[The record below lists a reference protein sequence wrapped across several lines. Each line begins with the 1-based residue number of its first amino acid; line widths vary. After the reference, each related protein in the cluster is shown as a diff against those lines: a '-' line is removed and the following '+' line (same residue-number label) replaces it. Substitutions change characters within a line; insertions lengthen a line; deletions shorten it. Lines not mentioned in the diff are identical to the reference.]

1 MAVVRAVIDTN
12 LIVSYLLAQGETISD
27 LIDHWE
33 QGPFTYLISPAM
45 LGELR
50 EIVYRLRLRQ
60 HMAVDPAVL
69 LDLIEA
75 DAEIVPGELVLSGV
89 CRDPK
94 DDPFIACAV
103 EGQAAYLV
111 TGDTDLLDMTAYQG
125 VTIIRVYDFVNLLDK
140 LKDRI

>member
-33 QGPFTYLISPAM
+33 QGHFTYLISPAM

>member
-1 MAVVRAVIDTN
+1 MIRAVIDTN
-12 LIVSYLLAQGETISD
+12 LIVSYLLTQSETTSR

-33 QGPFTYLISPAM
+33 QGRLTYLISPAM
-45 LGELR
+45 LSELR
-50 EIVYRLRLRQ
+50 EVVYRPRLRR
-60 HMAVDPAVL
+60 HMRVDPAVL

-75 DAEIVPGELVLSGV
+75 DAEMVPGELILSGV

-111 TGDTDLLDMTAYQG
+111 TGDADLLDMVAYQG
-125 VTIIRVYDFVNLLDK
+125 VAMIRAYDFVRLLDSAGTV
-140 LKDRI
+140 

>member
-12 LIVSYLLAQGETISD
+12 LIVSYLLAQGETISR

-33 QGPFTYLISPAM
+33 QGHFIYLISPDM

-50 EIVYRLRLRQ
+50 EVVYRPRLRQ

-75 DAEIVPGELVLSGV
+75 DAEMVPGELVLSGV

-103 EGQAAYLV
+103 EGNAAYLV

-125 VTIIRVYDFVNLLDK
+125 VTMIRAYDFVSLLDK
-140 LKDRI
+140 AMD